1 MSDCEEK
8 CCGDGHAAQNGTDS
22 GGRGG
27 CVRGGGCGVR
37 GCMCRGVCG
46 RLCCGGYGSGVCRN
60 RIGDG
65 NGLHNAMIVLDA
77 MRGVYCIKVIEH
89 QDGGDNQDKF
99 DDAQR
104 DDGGTR
110 RAFDFE

>member
-1 MSDCEEK
+1 
-8 CCGDGHAAQNGTDS
+8 
-22 GGRGG
+22 
-27 CVRGGGCGVR
+27 
-37 GCMCRGVCG
+37 
-46 RLCCGGYGSGVCRN
+46 
-60 RIGDG
+60 
-65 NGLHNAMIVLDA
+65 MIVFDA